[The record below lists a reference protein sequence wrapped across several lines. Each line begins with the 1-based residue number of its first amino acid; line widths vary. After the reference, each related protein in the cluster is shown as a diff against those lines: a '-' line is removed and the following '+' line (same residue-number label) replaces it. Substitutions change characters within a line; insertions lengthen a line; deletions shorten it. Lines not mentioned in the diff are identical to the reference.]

1 MRKTK
6 IIQFKR
12 KRKGLTN
19 YKKRLDLLK
28 SKKPRLTIRKSL
40 KNLIIQLIQYQPK
53 GDKIILSTHSK
64 ELRKFGWKP
73 HLNNIPS
80 SYLTGLLCGIKLK
93 KKNITDFVIDIGFTR
108 KTKGSSIFTAIKGIH
123 DSGIKLHIQE
133 ISEERIKGSHIS
145 KYATLLTTDQD
156 RYKKQFST
164 YLKINFNPEEFENH
178 FLETK
183 NKILK
188 GN

>member
-6 IIQFKR
+6 LVQFKR

-19 YKKRLDLLK
+19 YKKRLALLK

-40 KNLIIQLIQYQPK
+40 KNLIIQVIQYQPK

-73 HLNNIPS
+73 HLNSIPS
-80 SYLTGLLCGIKLK
+80 SYLTGLLCGTKLK
-93 KKNITDFVIDIGFTR
+93 KSNIKDFVVDIGFAR
-108 KTKGSSIFTAIKGIH
+108 KTKGSSVFTAIKGIH
-123 DSGIKLHIQE
+123 DSGIKIPIQE

-145 KYATLLTTDQD
+145 KYATLLKTNQD
-156 RYKKQFST
+156 RYKKQFSN